1 MRFHIFHNWT
11 KWTVVKQGDIGR
23 RSTGAVVGYFYVQE
37 RKCTVCGFVQ
47 RKLKE
52 NY

>member
-11 KWTVVKQGDIGR
+11 NWTIVRQGRLCGEGDV
-23 RSTGAVVGYFYVQE
+23 VVGYFYVQE